1 VERSVDVLE
10 MLRQKGQSGRLLLL
24 KMVTY
29 LPWYPRSSVVFEVEL
44 CVDCG
49 LGFLIEGREDA
60 RETSFR
66 SR

>member
-1 VERSVDVLE
+1 
-10 MLRQKGQSGRLLLL
+10 L
-24 KMVTY
+24 KMVAY